1 MLITNKVKLISIDR
15 QFTRGAVAMANSF
28 FGRTCYE
35 RCVRSCY
42 VRKNALKIP
51 INTGNFTKRKF
62 ISRHFQQ
69 FCLEY
74 NQIIRTL

>member
-51 INTGNFTKRKF
+51 INTGNFSKK
-62 ISRHFQQ
+62 INFQA
-69 FCLEY
+69 FSTILFRVKPDY
-74 NQIIRTL
+74 

>member
-51 INTGNFTKRKF
+51 INTGNFT
-62 ISRHFQQ
+62 
-69 FCLEY
+69 
-74 NQIIRTL
+74 